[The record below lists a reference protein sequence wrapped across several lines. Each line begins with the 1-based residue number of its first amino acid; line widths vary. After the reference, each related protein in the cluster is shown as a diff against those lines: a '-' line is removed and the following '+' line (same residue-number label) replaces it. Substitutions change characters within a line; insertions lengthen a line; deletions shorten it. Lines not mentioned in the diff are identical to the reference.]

1 MNGLK
6 LAIIALVIL
15 ILAQL
20 NQWDVLDN
28 IFFTMIGLLVVA
40 YLWSYVSLR
49 GVTVS
54 RDAQLRTLLSM
65 IRRKRG

>member
-6 LAIIALVIL
+6 LAIIALILL

-28 IFFTMIGLLVVA
+28 IFFTLIALLIVGFV
-40 YLWSYVSLR
+40 WSY
-49 GVTVS
+49 
-54 RDAQLRTLLSM
+54 AQPA
-65 IRRKRG
+65 RRHRFARRAI

>member
-28 IFFTMIGLLVVA
+28 VFFTFIGLLAVA
-40 YLWSYVSLR
+40 YIWSLLSLR

-54 RDAQLRTLLSM
+54 A
-65 IRRKRG
+65 